1 MNCRFRGEMKE
12 LSDLVKKDPEK
23 TIKGAVKG
31 TLYGMSLPFA
41 LPSYTRQWE
50 EEEYQKKQCKSK
62 GLEDC
67 VELKSKDTFRKVGAT
82 TVAGSIAY
90 IATLTGMGPQ
100 VIGALILT
108 NVADYFYNRY
118 KTKQ

>member
-50 EEEYQKKQCKSK
+50 EEE
-62 GLEDC
+62 
-67 VELKSKDTFRKVGAT
+67 
-82 TVAGSIAY
+82 
-90 IATLTGMGPQ
+90 
-100 VIGALILT
+100 
-108 NVADYFYNRY
+108 
-118 KTKQ
+118 